1 MSGMQ
6 FLECVDLCEDVYK
19 ENNKGKNVEDHRFD
33 SKCAIIKFSDSANP
47 TSTSDYTTITFRG
60 TASINNW
67 VNNLYV
73 NSLVTYRLSDY
84 FQNID
89 FLPRHDLDGHQ
100 GFFSMASRLYNN
112 IKENITENEILR
124 IYGHSL
130 GGALATIIAY
140 CLSYEGYNVSLLVTI
155 GCPRVF
161 QIGTIV
167 TPEASYKEVVPNYYR
182 LMNEDDI
189 VTFLPLNTVDKTY
202 INYDFENKKDTD
214 LSVNGLWQLVIA
226 GASTS
231 IGKEF
236 VFNKVVNSIFHNVK
250 NFRHVGNGI
259 ILSSDTFKQI
269 GLEDIGRNVD
279 DITVDIYYKYL
290 SLIFTTPIINSIAT
304 SLGIGLGA
312 NNFATV
318 IEDITSNQWILNSVR
333 VFTFNWKEISYSMTN
348 NLFEQDPFYKKLIKL
363 YGDDHKIKPY
373 LPLLDFGRGRRRFF
387 GKILP
392 EYYKTVSGFIYTKL
406 QDFKQFSDKTETIK
420 FKIVD
425 EIMDDWINN
434 DFLLIGKNKQ
444 KSKEFYKI
452 VRNNL
457 LRKFV
462 GNDKTRA
469 GGLRARLGFIGTNF
483 KEQQTRT
490 IIFATCLSMLY
501 FLAYSIIMYRMTYK
515 GAYDHQI
522 IIYRNNIMKNKSTND
537 PLQVDNV
544 ANVSQ
549 PKVLSF
555 CLVDES
561 EMGNVILI

>member
-161 QIGTIV
+161 QIGTVV

-537 PLQVDNV
+537 KSIDFNV